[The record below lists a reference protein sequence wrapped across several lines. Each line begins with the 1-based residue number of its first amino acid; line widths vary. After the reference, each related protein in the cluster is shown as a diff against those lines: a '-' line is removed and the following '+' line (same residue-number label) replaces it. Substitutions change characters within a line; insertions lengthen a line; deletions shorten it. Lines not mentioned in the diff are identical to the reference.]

1 MRLSWRFATKTH
13 LNAHAHVHTMT
24 KVITLSDE
32 SYVELKKWKG
42 QKSFSQ
48 TILQL
53 TRDKP
58 KTLSEIVQSWD
69 DSSELADALE
79 KVYAQRAHRNFRRNH

>member
-1 MRLSWRFATKTH
+1 MY

-32 SYVELKKWKG
+32 SYLELKKWKG

-53 TRDKP
+53 TQSKP
-58 KTLSEIVQSWD
+58 KPLSEIVQSWG

-79 KVYAQRAHRNFRRNH
+79 KVYAQRAYRNFRRDKR